1 MVSLSKA
8 FTEKTVKP
16 YTLKSLAGGRVLS
29 KVEVYGLKVKE
40 EIKPGFDLAEA
51 IVREAER
58 QAGGLKDGDVV
69 VVTSKVVSKA
79 EGRLASLNT
88 VKPSPFAERL
98 AASLGKPAEVVELVL
113 REASRIVRMGKRVL
127 ITEDLRGWIS
137 ANSGVDVSN
146 APPGYAILLPID
158 PDASARKLRD
168 ALSKATG
175 KEVAVIVSDTQGRP
189 FRKGQVDVAVG
200 LAGLKPIWDRKG
212 EKDLYGYSL
221 RIKEIA
227 LADEL
232 ASAAE
237 LVIGQAAEATPVA
250 IIRGVSYEKDEKAE
264 AKDLQRPRPEDLF
277 A

>member
-1 MVSLSKA
+1 M
-8 FTEKTVKP
+8 
-16 YTLKSLAGGRVLS
+16 S